1 MEITKVEL
9 KKEITS
15 AEARSKYLKS
25 ILETSKSKEVY
36 TDEIDSRFNKLSEDV
51 YLSRRIETYTN
62 WLLKGSMDKEE
73 QYSYTTLTDK
83 QYNDSEKA
91 KRFIAKGEGNTE
103 EQKEVQE
110 NKLKTNGIQY
120 KSNVI
125 KVTPALIKEDSELGE
140 ILREYQQLR
149 ELLGQELQKIKNG
162 QPTRKITI

>member
-62 WLLKGSMDKEE
+62 WLLKGCIL
-73 QYSYTTLTDK
+73 YLTCVP
-83 QYNDSEKA
+83 N
-91 KRFIAKGEGNTE
+91 FH
-103 EQKEVQE
+103 
-110 NKLKTNGIQY
+110 
-120 KSNVI
+120 
-125 KVTPALIKEDSELGE
+125 
-140 ILREYQQLR
+140 
-149 ELLGQELQKIKNG
+149 
-162 QPTRKITI
+162 